1 MYFKN
6 WWHILCLAIVALGV
20 ADVIQNFVLPHIYGE
35 DNSTVQIT
43 AMVFIL
49 LRTIRVFRLLEVALL
64 HFVYI
69 SILTLQ
75 APNHNNNI
83 LLLLSIV
90 MF

>member
-35 DNSTVQIT
+35 DNGTVQIT

-49 LRTIRVFRLLEVALL
+49 LRTIRVFRLLEVVLL
-64 HFVYI
+64 HFVYT
-69 SILTLQ
+69 SSKKSRQ
-75 APNHNNNI
+75 KYSAFVVNCH
-83 LLLLSIV
+83 V
-90 MF
+90 